1 MNNYFIIK
9 GEITSES
16 KLLQFDGLSFPNP
29 GISTSGAVLFDSN
42 NSKVLFEVGE
52 YIGHAT
58 NNQAEYTGL
67 IIGLKKAIEFGFM
80 DILIEGD
87 SLLVINQTIGKW
99 KVNNDIL
106 RGLNTEV
113 KELLTRFNSIG
124 IRHVYR
130 ENNKYSDRIT
140 NDVLK
145 SKKSYF
151 LNMT

>member
-1 MNNYFIIK
+1 MDNNYFLIK
-9 GEITSES
+9 GEINSES
-16 KLLQFDGLSFPNP
+16 TLLQFDGLSFPNP
-29 GISTSGAVLFDSN
+29 GISTAGAVLFDRN
-42 NSKVLFEVGE
+42 QKVLFEVGE

-67 IIGLKKAIEFGFM
+67 IIGLKRAVELGVT

-99 KVNNDIL
+99 KVNNEVL
-106 RGLNTEV
+106 KYLNSEV
-113 KELLTRFNSIG
+113 KELLSKFNSIG

-130 ENNKYSDRIT
+130 DNNKYSDKIT